1 VHHRGQ
7 EGPHRVRLPAGG
19 ARDGGDGWRR
29 SVRGAVLAPTPA
41 SNSLAH
47 WAECRTLLVSPAIG
61 QDSGACADMAVR
73 SNSINAIFYVLRTG
87 IPWRDLPGPRS
98 PLVVTADK
106 AYDSQTARQQIK
118 DEGALPIIPNRRN
131 PIKQAYCP
139 KR

>member
-1 VHHRGQ
+1 
-7 EGPHRVRLPAGG
+7 
-19 ARDGGDGWRR
+19 
-29 SVRGAVLAPTPA
+29 
-41 SNSLAH
+41 
-47 WAECRTLLVSPAIG
+47 
-61 QDSGACADMAVR
+61 MAVR